1 MQQKHAWLVNF
12 TQAIYLGGKEPEEL
26 LSTQETKKYEKLKE
40 ENKQTNTNNGTI
52 STAKTDG
59 YNIMSKD
66 SESGERTNYLNLTHV
81 LYVHR
86 ERECTRETV
95 GSVKGSCKTLFKN
108 LLISTLIL
116 WHFEVAISIFFF
128 LLKT

>member
-1 MQQKHAWLVNF
+1 MISELYTSNIPWRKRA
-12 TQAIYLGGKEPEEL
+12 GGAFVH
-26 LSTQETKKYEKLKE
+26 TGNKKYEKLKE

-66 SESGERTNYLNLTHV
+66 SESGERTNYLNLT
-81 LYVHR
+81 
-86 ERECTRETV
+86 CTLCTQRKGMHKGNC